1 MDTPSTS
8 PFLSRRELLV
18 ATGSAALGA
27 PLLLGAG
34 AAAAAGTAKR
44 TAQIEKMTPTA
55 EFHARPDKPVSFN
68 KALTLSSLTQD
79 RPSA

>member
-1 MDTPSTS
+1 MISPIANSVGASPSPGRS
-8 PFLSRRELLV
+8 
-18 ATGSAALGA
+18 AICIGGSVHSFA
-27 PLLLGAG
+27 P
-34 AAAAAGTAKR
+34 AAGTAKR

-68 KALTLSSLTQD
+68 KALNLSSLTQD